1 MTKPFPNQTDAYDV
15 VVIGGGVVGCA
26 MVRRFTL
33 EGARVL
39 LLEKSPD
46 ILSGASKGN
55 SAILH
60 TGFDA
65 PTASLELQ
73 CMKDGYREYLDI
85 RSKMSLPLLET
96 GAMVVAW
103 NEADLHK
110 LKGIVQQAHDNGVAD
125 VSLIDRQQVHALEPY
140 LALNALGAA
149 RVPGEF
155 LIDPWS
161 APLGYLLQALMH
173 GAEVKFNTQVDGG
186 RFDGQIW
193 SLETTAGMIRGK
205 TIINCAG
212 LFGDVLEQKLLG
224 QSSFSIHP
232 RKGQFVVFDKAAAR
246 YLTNIILP
254 VPNERTKGIVLTRTV
269 YGNLLVGPT
278 AEEQQ
283 DRIHAGLDSEVLQQ
297 LVDAAVERI
306 PQLEGMPVT
315 ATYAALRPA
324 SDKKEYRV
332 GRVEGKNWITVGG
345 IRSTGLT
352 AALGIAKHVFSLYQ
366 KRHVPLPATSLQWPA
381 LPNLAEHLP
390 RDYQRPG
397 YGEIICHCEMVTLR
411 EIENA
416 LASALPPGDLGGL
429 KRRTR
434 ACMGRCQGF
443 YCGARVAELS
453 AGHLAIPL
461 ATGVCHES
469 H

>member
-110 LKGIVQQAHDNGVAD
+110 LQGIVQQAHDNGVAD

-186 RFDGQIW
+186 RFDGQVW

-366 KRHVPLPATSLQWPA
+366 ERHVPLPATSLQWPA

>member
-212 LFGDVLEQKLLG
+212 LFGDLLEQKLLG

-366 KRHVPLPATSLQWPA
+366 ERHVPLPATSLQWPA

-453 AGHLAIPL
+453 ASHLAIPL

>member
-65 PTASLELQ
+65 PTGSLELQ
-73 CMKDGYREYLDI
+73 CMKDGYQEYLDI
-85 RSKMSLPLLET
+85 HAKMSLPLLKS

-103 NEADLHK
+103 NESDLHK
-110 LKGIVQQAHDNGVAD
+110 LNGIVQQAHDNGVAD
-125 VSLIDRQQVHALEPY
+125 VTLIDRNRLRSLEPN
-140 LALNALGAA
+140 LAHNALGAA
-149 RVPGEF
+149 QVPGEF

-173 GAEVKFNTQVDGG
+173 GAQVRFNTEVVGG
-186 RFDGQIW
+186 KFDGNVW
-193 SLETTAGMIRGK
+193 LLNTSSGVVRGTTV
-205 TIINCAG
+205 INCAG
-212 LFGDVLEQKLLG
+212 LFGDLLEQNLLG
-224 QSSFSIHP
+224 ESSFSIRP

-246 YLTNIILP
+246 YLTNIVLP

-278 AEEQQ
+278 AEEQE
-283 DRIHAGLDSEVLQQ
+283 DRLHAGVDSEVLRQ

-306 PQLEGMPVT
+306 PALEGMPVT

-324 SDKKEYRV
+324 TEKKEYRV
-332 GRVEGKNWITVGG
+332 RQVEGKNWITVGG

-352 AALGIAKHVFSLYQ
+352 AALGIARHVFGLYEG
-366 KRHVPLPATSLQWPA
+366 RHQSITPASLQWPS

-397 YGEIICHCEMVTLR
+397 YGEIVCHCEMVTLR

-461 ATGVCHES
+461 ATGACHES

>member
-110 LKGIVQQAHDNGVAD
+110 LQGIVQQAHDNGVAD

-366 KRHVPLPATSLQWPA
+366 ERHVPLPATSLQWPA

-453 AGHLAIPL
+453 ASHLAIPL

>member
-110 LKGIVQQAHDNGVAD
+110 LQGIVQQAHDNGVAD

-366 KRHVPLPATSLQWPA
+366 ERHVPLPATSLQWPA

-453 AGHLAIPL
+453 AGHLAVPL

>member
-193 SLETTAGMIRGK
+193 SLLTTAGMIRGK

-366 KRHVPLPATSLQWPA
+366 ERHVPLPATSLQWPA

>member
-283 DRIHAGLDSEVLQQ
+283 DRIHAGLDGEVLQQ

-366 KRHVPLPATSLQWPA
+366 ERHVPLPATSLQWPA

-453 AGHLAIPL
+453 ASHLAIPL

>member
-186 RFDGQIW
+186 RFDGQVW

-366 KRHVPLPATSLQWPA
+366 ERHVPLPATSLQWPA

>member
-110 LKGIVQQAHDNGVAD
+110 LQGIVQQAHDNGVAD

-366 KRHVPLPATSLQWPA
+366 ERHVPLPATSLQWPA

>member
-366 KRHVPLPATSLQWPA
+366 DRHVPLPATSLQWPA

>member
-1 MTKPFPNQTDAYDV
+1 MTKPLPDRTDVYDV
-15 VVIGGGVVGCA
+15 IVVGGGVVGCA

-65 PTASLELQ
+65 PRGSLELR
-73 CMKDGYREYLDI
+73 CMQDGYREYLDI
-85 RSKMSLPLLET
+85 HARMNLPLLKS

-103 NEADLHK
+103 NEEDLQK
-110 LKGIVQQAHDNGVAD
+110 LEGIVQQAHDNGVAD
-125 VSLIDRQQVHALEPY
+125 VRIIDREQVRALEPH
-140 LALNALGAA
+140 LASHTLGAA
-149 RVPGEF
+149 EVPGEY

-161 APLGYLLQALMH
+161 APLGYLQQALMH
-173 GAEVKFNTQVDGG
+173 GANTAFNAEVTNGQ
-186 RFDGQIW
+186 FDGNLW
-193 SLETTAGMIRGK
+193 RLETSRGVFL
-205 TIINCAG
+205 TRTVINCAG
-212 LFGDVLEQKLLG
+212 LFGDLLEQKLLG

-232 RKGQFVVFDKAAAR
+232 RKGQFVVFDKAASR
-246 YLTNIILP
+246 YLTNIVLP

-278 AEEQQ
+278 AEEQE
-283 DRIHAGLDSEVLQQ
+283 DRLHARLDSEILAQ
-297 LVDAAVERI
+297 LIVAAVERI
-306 PQLEGMPVT
+306 PALEGMPVT

-324 SDKKEYRV
+324 SEKKEYRV
-332 GRVEGKNWITVGG
+332 RQVAGKNWITVGG

-352 AALGIAKHVFSLYQ
+352 AALGIARHVFSLYAA
-366 KRHVPLPATSLQWPA
+366 RHTPPASLQWPS

-390 RDYQRPG
+390 RDYQQPG
-397 YGEIICHCEMVTLR
+397 YGEIVCHCEMVTLR
-411 EIENA
+411 EINAA
-416 LASALPPGDLGGL
+416 LASPLPPGDLGGL

-453 AGHLAIPL
+453 AGHLAISL

>member
-110 LKGIVQQAHDNGVAD
+110 LKRIVQQAHDNGVAD

-366 KRHVPLPATSLQWPA
+366 ERHVPLPATSLQWPA

>member
-1 MTKPFPNQTDAYDV
+1 MTNTFPNHTDAYDV

-26 MVRRFTL
+26 MARRFTL

-65 PTASLELQ
+65 PRGSLELQ
-73 CMKDGYREYLDI
+73 CMQDGYREYLEI
-85 RSKMSLPLLET
+85 YQKMSLPLLQT

-103 NEADLHK
+103 NQDDLAK
-110 LKGIVQQAHDNGVAD
+110 LDAIVQQAHDNGVAD
-125 VSLIDRQQVHALEPY
+125 VTLIDRARVRALEPN
-140 LALNALGAA
+140 LATDALGAA
-149 RVPGEF
+149 HVPGEF

-161 APLGYLLQALMH
+161 APLGYVLQAMLH
-173 GAEVKFNTQVDGG
+173 GAQVQFNAQVTGG
-186 RFDGQIW
+186 QFDGQTW
-193 SLETTAGMIRGK
+193 SLATTAGAFKAR
-205 TIINCAG
+205 TVINCAG
-212 LFGDVLEQKLLG
+212 LFGDHLEQHLLG
-224 QSSFSIHP
+224 QASFSIHP
-232 RKGQFVVFDKAAAR
+232 RKGQFVVFDKAASHC
-246 YLTNIILP
+246 LTHIILP
-254 VPNERTKGIVLTRTV
+254 VPNERTKGIVLTKTV

-278 AEEQQ
+278 AEEQD
-283 DRIHAGLDSEVLQQ
+283 DRLHARLDSAVLQQ

-306 PQLEGMPVT
+306 PALEGMPVT

-332 GRVEGKNWITVGG
+332 HTVPGKNWITVGG

-352 AALGIAKHVFSLYQ
+352 AALGIAKHTFSLYDAP
-366 KRHVPLPATSLQWPA
+366 HTAIATGGLQWPT
-381 LPNLAEHLP
+381 LPNLAEHLT

-411 EIENA
+411 EINAA
-416 LASALPPGDLGGL
+416 LASTLPPGDLGGL

-453 AGHLAIPL
+453 ANRLAIPL
-461 ATGVCHES
+461 ATGACHAS
-469 H
+469 D

>member
-110 LKGIVQQAHDNGVAD
+110 LQGIVQQAHDNGVAD

-283 DRIHAGLDSEVLQQ
+283 DRIHAGLDGEVLQQ

-366 KRHVPLPATSLQWPA
+366 ERHVPLPATSLQWPA

-453 AGHLAIPL
+453 ASHLAIPL

>member
-110 LKGIVQQAHDNGVAD
+110 LQGIVQQAHDNGVAD

-212 LFGDVLEQKLLG
+212 LFGDVLERKLLG

-269 YGNLLVGPT
+269 YGNLLAGPT

-366 KRHVPLPATSLQWPA
+366 DRHVPLPATSLQWPA

-416 LASALPPGDLGGL
+416 LASALPPGDLGG
-429 KRRTR
+429 
-434 ACMGRCQGF
+434 
-443 YCGARVAELS
+443 
-453 AGHLAIPL
+453 
-461 ATGVCHES
+461 
-469 H
+469 